1 LFLEGVDDRLQAP
14 IIIDRQTQ
22 SITFEKIFIVYSLV
36 FGQTSL
42 LFRIDGQNYKN
53 ILSYR

>member
-1 LFLEGVDDRLQAP
+1 MNDGNEKNFGSNAYVN
-14 IIIDRQTQ
+14 IGKNIK
-22 SITFEKIFIVYSLV
+22 EKIFIVYSLV

-53 ILSYR
+53 ILS

>member
-14 IIIDRQTQ
+14 IIIDRQIQ

-53 ILSYR
+53 ILS